1 MRLRAALGVVFVL
14 LLAGCGSVHHATPPT
29 PTRTLTQAPERSP
42 LRVGVVGPLTVD
54 VSGIAVERG
63 TLSSLEGAPLVLVSS
78 QAASLKTVAAAAR
91 ANPAGHY
98 ALIGESTSSDK
109 AKNLVGVVLRDD
121 EAAEIGGVVA
131 GLTAA
136 DQGGAHARIA
146 WIGPEERPLAGA
158 FARGA
163 RSVLP
168 HVIVLRQWSRSLP
181 VRCKEAALTAI
192 RRGAIVLMAHNG
204 ACADAVVAAAH
215 QQNLPAL
222 RIDDFELP
230 SVAAEFVARDAL
242 AGVYRGH
249 EDLVFGA
256 ASGAIGI
263 RALDP
268 RISIATAARARAAA
282 QQIAIG
288 RRAAG

>member
-1 MRLRAALGVVFVL
+1 VA
-14 LLAGCGSVHHATPPT
+14 
-29 PTRTLTQAPERSP
+29 
-42 LRVGVVGPLTVD
+42 VVGALTID
-54 VSGIAVERG
+54 VPGVTAQRG
-63 TLSSLEGAPLVLVSS
+63 TLDAVEGPPLVLVSS
-78 QAASLKTVAAAAR
+78 QAAELTTVAAAAR
-91 ANPAGHY
+91 ANPAAHY
-98 ALIGESTSSDK
+98 AFVGESTSTDK
-109 AKNLVGVVLRDD
+109 ANNLVGVVLRDD
-121 EAAEIGGVVA
+121 EAAQIGGVVA
-131 GLTAA
+131 GLAA
-136 DQGGAHARIA
+136 AEQGGPHARVA
-146 WIGPEERPLAGA
+146 WIGPEERRLAGA

-168 HVIVLRQWSRSLP
+168 HVVVLRQWSRSLP

-192 RRGAIVLMAHNG
+192 HRGAIVLMAHEG

-222 RIDDFELP
+222 RIGDFELP

-268 RISIATAARARAAA
+268 RISNATAARARIAV
-282 QQIAIG
+282 QQLASG
-288 RRAAG
+288 RRTAG